1 MARGFKHGG
10 GSINP
15 LNFQVVAGTA
25 MPAKPEEY
33 TIYIETD
40 VPMSRWVFAG
50 VDPGPI
56 DEGMVWIV
64 TGSSSAADFHA
75 IGSGGI
81 LLVSPIQ
88 VFQYI
93 NGERVAKNGWVWK
106 LGGWV
111 KIIPENAP
119 VLLYDRGNP
128 CEAVTGGWTAEGWS
142 YGGYGLETA
151 RLNEGDITLRG
162 SYGTSGRA
170 CPVGTANRIKLDGF
184 RAIHAELEVTSG
196 GIVFLGLCSGQNVQ
210 ETVCAETVQTEGTHT
225 LTLETAGVRGEY
237 QVILAAVGS
246 QAAGTAPTARISR
259 VWGDLTEGG
268 YL

>member
-1 MARGFKHGG
+1 MAKGFKHGG

-64 TGSSSAADFHA
+64 TGSGSAADFHA

-106 LGGWV
+106 LGSWV
-111 KIIPENAP
+111 KI
-119 VLLYDRGNP
+119 G
-128 CEAVTGGWTAEGWS
+128 
-142 YGGYGLETA
+142 
-151 RLNEGDITLRG
+151 
-162 SYGTSGRA
+162 
-170 CPVGTANRIKLDGF
+170 
-184 RAIHAELEVTSG
+184 
-196 GIVFLGLCSGQNVQ
+196 
-210 ETVCAETVQTEGTHT
+210 
-225 LTLETAGVRGEY
+225 
-237 QVILAAVGS
+237 
-246 QAAGTAPTARISR
+246 
-259 VWGDLTEGG
+259 
-268 YL
+268 